1 MGRREGGTH
10 EPHACPGHR
19 SVNSHRLAVGC
30 DPPVIPTEEIS
41 QAESEM
47 STLQSDAFKDNF
59 SYTPI
64 SQRDAPKF
72 HLFIVNVFKSLLAL
86 HPRNFFTLTAPYL

>member
-1 MGRREGGTH
+1 MDPMLVHG
-10 EPHACPGHR
+10 
-19 SVNSHRLAVGC
+19 HRLAMGC
-30 DPPVIPTEEIS
+30 DPSVSSTEEIA

-47 STLQSDAFKDNF
+47 STLQSDADEDNF

-64 SQRDAPKF
+64 SQRDASRF